1 APARRSALRLDV
13 GSPQERASDALRHA
27 RRVERRHV
35 ADHDDR
41 ERLGGD
47 PQEVAAEA
55 APASAMTDGRTAV
68 ELAMAEAERIID
80 LPAVVQ
86 NATLLHPLH
95 DRGSADHRV
104 LAVVRPPRVVAYR
117 RHDRA

>member
-1 APARRSALRLDV
+1 
-13 GSPQERASDALRHA
+13 
-27 RRVERRHV
+27 
-35 ADHDDR
+35 R

-95 DRGSADHRV
+95 DRGAADHRV
-104 LAVVRPPRVVAYR
+104 LEVARPPREVADR
-117 RHDRA
+117 REDRARPHRRRVVDQPPVPAIRERLVRFGAVAHDPAVVIL